1 MPMGM
6 GWIDCLVEWLVR
18 ALRLRFSP
26 GWPEGSSQTM
36 KHSVLPYAFRVT
48 FAFTDLDGDSVEVA
62 YFESVVDS
70 AW

>member
-1 MPMGM
+1 
-6 GWIDCLVEWLVR
+6 VR

-26 GWPEGSSQTM
+26 GWPEDSSQTM

-48 FAFTDLDGDSVEVA
+48 FASTDLDGDIVEVA
-62 YFESVVDS
+62 YCESVVDS